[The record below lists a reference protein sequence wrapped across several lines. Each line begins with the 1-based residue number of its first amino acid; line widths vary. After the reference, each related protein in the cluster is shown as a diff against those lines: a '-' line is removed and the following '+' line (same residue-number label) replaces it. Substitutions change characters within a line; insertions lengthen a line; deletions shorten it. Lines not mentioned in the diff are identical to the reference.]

1 MKSTSSRTLKVRIQH
16 DESTVEFEGDY
27 EYVWASINRY
37 LSEIY
42 PSLPLAKKLIGA
54 IDIETLA
61 NYLAGKVQI
70 SSGRI
75 SVITE
80 GDAKKKILLCLA
92 AAYLA
97 KMLGMIENEAM
108 TPKEVSIAT
117 GIEERVTRARLS
129 EMRKQNLV
137 MRTDEGRYAF
147 LTSTLEKLMKED

>member
-1 MKSTSSRTLKVRIQH
+1 MEERDSKHLRVKIQH
-16 DESTVEFEGDY
+16 GESMVEFEGDY
-27 EYVWASINRY
+27 EQVWASVNKY

-42 PSLPLAKKLIGA
+42 PSLPLAKRLVGA
-54 IDIETLA
+54 IDIQSLA
-61 NYLAGKVQI
+61 EYLSGKVQI
-70 SSGRI
+70 SDGKI
-75 SVITE
+75 SVMAE

-97 KMLGMIENEAM
+97 RALGLIESEAM

-137 MRTDEGRYAF
+137 MKTDGKYIF
-147 LTSTLEKLMKED
+147 LTSTLERLMKEE